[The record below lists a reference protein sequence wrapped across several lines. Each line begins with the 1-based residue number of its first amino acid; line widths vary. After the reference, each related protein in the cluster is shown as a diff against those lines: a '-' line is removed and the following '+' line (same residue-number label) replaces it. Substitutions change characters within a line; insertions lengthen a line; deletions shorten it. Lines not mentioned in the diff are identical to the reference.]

1 MDLKILHDNRFMAD
15 IIKGIRDFIVNEPK
29 PQVVAQ
35 PVMIQPIAKPVVQ
48 PVVQPIAQPVVQP
61 MVQPVITQSVSPTI
75 ASHPVESEKSDKR
88 SFTIIESDVAELGG
102 RYVASTPIAAAR
114 KASRQ
119 IFKKTAQNLIRF
131 VLKETTR
138 GATKKQFSYVANR
151 ELMKEPKII
160 RRGDREIKYT
170 VAYTV
175 KACIGIKDESK

>member
-1 MDLKILHDNRFMAD
+1 MAD
-15 IIKGIRDFIVNEPK
+15 IIRGIREFIVYEPK
-29 PQVVAQ
+29 AQAPVAQAQPVAVAQ
-35 PVMIQPIAKPVVQ
+35 PVPV
-48 PVVQPIAQPVVQP
+48 AQPVAVTQAPVAVAQP
-61 MVQPVITQSVSPTI
+61 MPST
-75 ASHPVESEKSDKR
+75 SEKR
-88 SFTIIESDVAELGG
+88 SFTIVDSDVAELGG
-102 RYVASTPIAAAR
+102 RYVASSPIAAAR

-138 GATKKQFSYVANR
+138 RGDKKQFSYVATR

-175 KACIGIKDESK
+175 KACLGTKEDTK

>member
-29 PQVVAQ
+29 PVIQSVPQ
-35 PVMIQPIAKPVVQ
+35 PVVVQPVVVQPQAVAQPIAKP
-48 PVVQPIAQPVVQP
+48 IAQQMAQP
-61 MVQPVITQSVSPTI
+61 LTSVSQST
-75 ASHPVESEKSDKR
+75 ESEKSEKR
-88 SFTIIESDVAELGG
+88 SFTIVESDVAELGG
-102 RYVASTPIAAAR
+102 RYVASSPIAAAR

-175 KACIGIKDESK
+175 KACIGTKDESK